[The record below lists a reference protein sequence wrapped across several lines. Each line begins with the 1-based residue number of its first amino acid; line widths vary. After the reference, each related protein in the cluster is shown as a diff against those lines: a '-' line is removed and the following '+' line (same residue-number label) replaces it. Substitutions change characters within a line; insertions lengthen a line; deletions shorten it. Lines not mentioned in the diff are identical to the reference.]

1 MSRAASSLPKVLVIH
16 GPNLN
21 LLGRREP
28 EIYGRTTLDEI
39 NRGLAALG
47 ATVGL
52 AVETFQS
59 NHEGEIVDRI
69 QQAVST
75 CDGLIINAAAYT
87 HTSIAI
93 RDALALLE
101 APIVEVHLSNIH
113 KREEFRRVSLM
124 AGVVT
129 GQIIGLGAPGY
140 RLALQAL
147 AGIILP
153 APVAV

>member
-1 MSRAASSLPKVLVIH
+1 MSRAMSSSPKVLIIH

-93 RDALALLE
+93 RDALGLLSV
-101 APIVEVHLSNIH
+101 PIVEVHLSNIH
-113 KREEFRRVSLM
+113 KREEFRRVSLV
-124 AGVVT
+124 AGVAT
-129 GQIIGLGAPGY
+129 GQILGLGAAGY

-147 AGIILP
+147 AGILLP